1 MSASCRILLIAL
13 ATLSG
18 AAPSI
23 AQRAVRISLG
33 PEGQQGDGDS
43 WYNWMSYD
51 GRFVSFHSVAG
62 TFLDND
68 TNSVDD
74 AFVYDR
80 LTGSL
85 RCVSLDP
92 FGAVGNGPSQRVRVS
107 GDGRF
112 VTFHSR
118 ATNLVDSDTNDDKS
132 DIFVCELATG
142 QLTLVSVSSD
152 GEQGNHHSEYPSIS
166 ADGRHI
172 AFISR
177 ATNLIAD
184 DTNGPVW
191 DVFVHDRHTG
201 QTVCASVDSGGVQA
215 NANSAYPV
223 ISGDGRRVVFMS
235 QASNLVPDDTSSGF
249 DIFVH
254 NLDTGETVRA
264 NVDSA
269 GVQAQGPDPNA
280 PGSSN
285 SFYPTISH
293 DGQRVVFISNAI
305 NLVSGDTNGAD
316 DIFLHELSTGLTT
329 RVSVSSAGQQG
340 DDDSAWP
347 RICPEGRY
355 VAFNSYA
362 GNLVADDTNDHS
374 DIFLRDLE
382 TGGTWRVTRTQT
394 GGQANRSSRVPAV
407 SQGAHFVAWY
417 SEATNLV
424 AGDTNDMRDEFLC
437 DRRGDLDTDGDI
449 DVDDWVLLADA
460 MTGPGVAPT
469 AEDADLDSDG
479 DTDLADVAILAAN
492 FTGP

>member
-1 MSASCRILLIAL
+1 MSAPCKLLLIVL

-18 AAPSI
+18 VAPCV

-33 PEGQQGDGDS
+33 PEGEQGDGDS

-51 GRFVSFHSVAG
+51 GRYVSFHSIAS
-62 TFLDND
+62 TFLEND
-68 TNSVDD
+68 TNGLDD

-85 RCVSLDP
+85 QCVSLDP
-92 FGAVGNGPSQRVRVS
+92 FGAVGNGRSQRVRVS

-112 VTFHSR
+112 VTFHSQ
-118 ATNLVDSDTNDDKS
+118 ATNLVDGDVNGRS
-132 DIFVCELATG
+132 DIFVCELGTD
-142 QLTLVSVSSD
+142 QVTLVSVNSD
-152 GEQGNHHSEYPSIS
+152 GEQGNHYSEYPSIS
-166 ADGRHI
+166 ADGRHV

-184 DTNGPVW
+184 DTNGPVV

-201 QTVCASVDSGGVQA
+201 QTVCASVDSGGTQA
-215 NANSAYPV
+215 NADSFYPV
-223 ISGDGRRVVFMS
+223 ISGNGQYVVFMS
-235 QASNLVPDDTSSGF
+235 QASNLVPDDTSSGW

-254 NLDTGETVRA
+254 DLAAQQTIRV

-269 GVQAQGPDPNA
+269 GAQAQGPDPNA
-280 PGSSN
+280 PGNSN

-293 DGQRVVFISNAI
+293 DGQRVVFVSNAI
-305 NLVSGDTNGAD
+305 NLVSDDTNEAH
-316 DIFLHELSTGLTT
+316 DIFLHDLGTGLTT

-347 RICPEGRY
+347 HISPEGRY

-362 GNLVADDTNDHS
+362 GNLVANDTNDHS

-382 TGGTWRVTRTQT
+382 TSRTWRVTRTQT
-394 GGQANRSSRVPAV
+394 GGQANGDSRVPAL

-424 AGDTNDMRDEFLC
+424 SDDTNDRRDEFVC

-449 DVDDWVLLADA
+449 DLNDWALLADA
-460 MTGPGVAPT
+460 MAGPGVAPT
-469 AEDADLDSDG
+469 APYADLDSDG
-479 DTDLADVAILAAN
+479 DSDLADLAVLAAN